1 MGLGAAVGSLAVSR
15 GMGLPQG
22 KGQVEGLL
30 LCLPALPLPSRR
42 QAVEPGT
49 MQQMASQSQSHWAPW
64 RGSLKHGHG
73 RGSEPH

>member
-1 MGLGAAVGSLAVSR
+1 MGAAVGSLAVSR

-30 LCLPALPLPSRR
+30 LCFPALPLPSRR

-49 MQQMASQSQSHWAPW
+49 MQQMASQESVPLGTMERLAQAWTW
-64 RGSLKHGHG
+64 F
-73 RGSEPH
+73 